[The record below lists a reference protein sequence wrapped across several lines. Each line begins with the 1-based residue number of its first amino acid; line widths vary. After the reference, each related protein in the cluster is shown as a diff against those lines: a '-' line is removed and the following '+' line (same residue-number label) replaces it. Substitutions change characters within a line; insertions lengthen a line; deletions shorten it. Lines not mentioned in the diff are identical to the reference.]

1 MDIAF
6 ATGNNGK
13 ITEAKEILKN
23 SGIHLI
29 QKDIQLIEPRSESLE
44 KIAIE
49 KAKQACEILKM
60 PVIVEDSGLFIKS
73 LNDFPGT
80 YSHLVYDKISDVGIL
95 KLMDN
100 IKDRSTVFKTVIAFA
115 SPKRKPITFNGE
127 QKGTIAFE
135 VTGSGGFGFDPI
147 FIPEGEK
154 QTWAE
159 NPQLKAKS
167 SHRKIA
173 LEKFAEYAKENI

>member
-13 ITEAKEILKN
+13 ITEAKKILECFKVH
-23 SGIHLI
+23 II
-29 QKDIQLIEPRSESLE
+29 QKDIKLIEPRSDSLE

-49 KAKQACEILKM
+49 KAKQACEILKN

-80 YSHLVYDKISDVGIL
+80 YSHIIYDKISDSGIL
-95 KLMDN
+95 KLMQDVKN
-100 IKDRSTVFKTVIAFA
+100 RSAIFMAVVAFA
-115 SPKRKPITFNGE
+115 SPKIEPITFNGE
-127 QKGTIAFE
+127 QKGTISFE
-135 VTGSGGFGFDPI
+135 SKGSGGFGFDPI
-147 FIPEGEK
+147 FIPGYET

-159 NPQLKAKS
+159 NPQLKAIS

-173 LEKFAEYAKENI
+173 LEKFAEWAKDNI

>member
-13 ITEAKEILKN
+13 ITEAKKIFECFKVHI
-23 SGIHLI
+23 I
-29 QKDIQLIEPRSESLE
+29 QKDIKLIEPRSDSLE

-73 LNDFPGT
+73 LNNFPGT
-80 YSHLVYDKISDVGIL
+80 YSHLIYDKISDVGIL

-100 IKDRSTVFKTVIAFA
+100 IKDRSATFNAVVAFA
-115 SPKRKPITFNGE
+115 SPKRKPITFTGE
-127 QKGTIAFE
+127 QKGTISFE
-135 VTGSGGFGFDPI
+135 VKGSGGFGFDPI
-147 FIPEGEK
+147 FIPENEK

-159 NPQLKAKS
+159 NPKLKAKQ
-167 SHRKIA
+167 SHRTIA
-173 LEKFAEYAKENI
+173 LKKFAMWAKDNI